1 MLLTYKSKSW
11 VSFQILH
18 VSNISCKYK
27 TFFGKPQ
34 NFWKIYSMNEY
45 MPGYPIFWF
54 MIRKIFLK
62 TQRLDL
68 QMVANNSTRWNSS
81 KKQHEKLVAILIFS
95 YKISGIPAKSQTVWK
110 IPQKYILADQI
121 YFYCIFMRKK
131 VWQKYYLFMQKKW
144 LCKISS
150 FYVTTQ
156 AKLF

>member
-1 MLLTYKSKSW
+1 
-11 VSFQILH
+11 
-18 VSNISCKYK
+18 
-27 TFFGKPQ
+27 
-34 NFWKIYSMNEY
+34 MNEY

-54 MIRKIFLK
+54 MIRKKWFSNGKHSDGQIFLK

-131 VWQKYYLFMQKKW
+131 SLAEVLLIYAEKMAL
-144 LCKISS
+144 
-150 FYVTTQ
+150 
-156 AKLF
+156 